1 MIEKILQQIGLS
13 EREIVVYLTCL
24 KLGPA
29 SVRKIADAAQ
39 INRGTTY
46 DTLKLLRET
55 GLISYYHKDTKQY
68 FIAED
73 PSRLR
78 DAIESRQ
85 TELEKTKTRLDE
97 VIPQLK
103 SMYDKAGEKPVVK
116 YYEGKAGVKTI
127 LADVLQTSSRGSKEY
142 FVYSSSTIKGH
153 LYNAYPDFSKQRVAA
168 RVKVKTISIG
178 PGGSTVGLDERKW
191 LTKKETTP
199 TYTLLYEGKVAM
211 ISVSVD
217 SQPIGVIIE
226 DKNIFETQ
234 KMIFEFVWQQIN

>member
-13 EREIVVYLTCL
+13 EREIIVYLTCL

-55 GLISYYHKDTKQY
+55 GLISYYHRDTKQY

-85 TELEKTKTRLDE
+85 GELEKTKTSLDE

-116 YYEGKAGVKTI
+116 YYEGKTGIKTI
-127 LADVLQTSSRGSKEY
+127 LADVLQTASRGAKEY

-153 LYNAYPDFSKQRVAA
+153 LYDAYPNFSKHRVAA
-168 RVKVKTISIG
+168 KVKVKTISIG
-178 PGGSTVGLDERKW
+178 PGGSTVGVDERKW